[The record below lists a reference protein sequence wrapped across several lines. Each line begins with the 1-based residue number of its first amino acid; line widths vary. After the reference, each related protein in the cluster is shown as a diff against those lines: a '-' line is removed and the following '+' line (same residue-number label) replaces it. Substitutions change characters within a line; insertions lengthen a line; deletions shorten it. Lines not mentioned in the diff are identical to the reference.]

1 MRTQNQINRLPLATC
16 ADYAFN
22 PRNYN
27 PARSIGHAILW
38 LGKTKEQQGALKD
51 LVEAYPGFI
60 VAGGGAGT
68 NPVKGKFGKL
78 IADRDLRSA
87 ARNFIRHLEDIHA
100 RLKKQ
105 FPKSFLATR
114 KTVAEDIDWMKGQTG
129 G

>member
-1 MRTQNQINRLPLATC
+1 MPFQFLRT
-16 ADYAFN
+16 
-22 PRNYN
+22 
-27 PARSIGHAILW
+27 SIWKYSTSTQAYRIEGW
-38 LGKTKEQQGALKD
+38 
-51 LVEAYPGFI
+51 AYPGFI